1 MTRRSTHVDHEVVY
15 AAVGASADPDLLRF
29 PPEGSTAYA
38 EELRLGSGADRFLT
52 ASSLLMTWAA
62 PRGVGLAVTDIELGD
77 GGQYSGVLFTEE
89 GVPEVPA
96 AAEVH
101 FGPEGEPY
109 LTAGTTAR
117 LVWPDAKTSRL
128 IRVVYTVDEPR
139 RVGYAWG
146 SADAEGVVGE
156 EALIVEHREDDS
168 VWATVRGF
176 LWAPTAGLL
185 GLKGRAAVRF
195 VMKQSKDQLAVL
207 APGAAPTFQDGPA
220 ESAGTSEVEEGTSE
234 VEENTSEVAEDI
246 EGSEEPGLA
255 DTGSG

>member
-38 EELRLGSGADRFLT
+38 EELRLGSGSDRFLT

-62 PRGVGLAVTDIELGD
+62 PRGVGLMVTEIELGD
-77 GGQYSGVLFTEE
+77 GGQYSGVLFSED

-96 AAEVH
+96 AAEVQ

-117 LVWPDAKTSRL
+117 LVWPDAKSSRL

-146 SADAEGVVGE
+146 SADADGVVGE
-156 EALIVEHREDDS
+156 EAFIVEHREDDS

-176 LWAPTAGLL
+176 LWAPSAGLL
-185 GLKGRAAVRF
+185 GLKGRAAVRY
-195 VMKQSKDQLAVL
+195 VIKLSKEQLAAL
-207 APGAAPTFQDGPA
+207 APGAAANT
-220 ESAGTSEVEEGTSE
+220 
-234 VEENTSEVAEDI
+234 EENPAQASDDPE
-246 EGSEEPGLA
+246 
-255 DTGSG
+255 TGGN

>member
-38 EELRLGSGADRFLT
+38 EELRLGSGSDRFLT

-62 PRGVGLAVTDIELGD
+62 PRGVGLAVTEVELGD
-77 GGQYSGVLFTEE
+77 GGHYSGVVFSEE

-96 AAEVH
+96 APEVQ

-109 LTAGTTAR
+109 LTAGTNAR
-117 LVWPDAKTSRL
+117 LVWPDSKTTRL
-128 IRVVYTVDEPR
+128 VRVVYTVDEPR

-146 SADAEGVVGE
+146 SADADGVVGE
-156 EALIVEHREDDS
+156 EAFIVEHREDDS

-176 LWAPTAGLL
+176 LWAPSAGFL
-185 GLKGRAAVRF
+185 GLKGRAAVRY
-195 VMKQSKDQLAVL
+195 VMKLSKEQLAAL
-207 APGAAPTFQDGPA
+207 APGAAANT
-220 ESAGTSEVEEGTSE
+220 
-234 VEENTSEVAEDI
+234 EENPAQTSDDPE
-246 EGSEEPGLA
+246 
-255 DTGSG
+255 TGGN

>member
-38 EELRLGSGADRFLT
+38 EELRLGSGSDRFLT

-62 PRGVGLAVTDIELGD
+62 PRGVGLMVTEIELGD
-77 GGQYSGVLFTEE
+77 GGQYSGVLFSED

-96 AAEVH
+96 AAEVQ

-117 LVWPDAKTSRL
+117 LVWPDAKSSRL

-146 SADAEGVVGE
+146 SADADGVVGE
-156 EALIVEHREDDS
+156 EAFIVEHREDDS

-176 LWAPTAGLL
+176 LWAPSAGLL
-185 GLKGRAAVRF
+185 GLKGRVAVRE
-195 VMKQSKDQLAVL
+195 VMKQSKEQLAAL
-207 APGAAPTFQDGPA
+207 APGAAANTEEDPA
-220 ESAGTSEVEEGTSE
+220 QA
-234 VEENTSEVAEDI
+234 
-246 EGSEEPGLA
+246 A
-255 DTGSG
+255 DDPEIGGN

>member
-1 MTRRSTHVDHEVVY
+1 MIRRSTHVDQEVVY

-38 EELRLGSGADRFLT
+38 EELRLGSGADRFLA
-52 ASSLLMTWAA
+52 ASSRLMTWAA
-62 PRGVGLAVTDIELGD
+62 PRGVGLAVTEIDLGD
-77 GGQYSGVLFTEE
+77 GGQYSGVVFTEE

-96 AAEVH
+96 PAEVQ

-117 LVWPDAKTSRL
+117 LVWPDQKTSRL

-146 SADAEGVVGE
+146 SADSEGVVGE
-156 EALIVEHREDDS
+156 EAFLVEHRDDDS

-176 LWAPTAGLL
+176 VWPPATGLL
-185 GLKGRAAVRF
+185 GLKGRAAVRY
-195 VMKQSKDQLAVL
+195 VLKQSKEQLAAL
-207 APGAAPTFQDGPA
+207 APGAAPTLQ
-220 ESAGTSEVEEGTSE
+220 EGQ
-234 VEENTSEVAEDI
+234 VAP
-246 EGSEEPGLA
+246 SEESLA
-255 DTGSG
+255 EETEESSEASGAADSGRI